1 MLLISK
7 LAIESINFCPAA
19 GVVSATFIS
28 MYLNSFFIEQL
39 IIMFS
44 IIIFMLIMYFSII
57 MMKQY
62 KIRKRIFLIRHGMR

>member
-19 GVVSATFIS
+19 GVVSITFIS
-28 MYLNSFFIEQL
+28 MDLKFFFYRAIDNYVL
-39 IIMFS
+39 YHYFL
-44 IIIFMLIMYFSII
+44 LIMYFSIF

-62 KIRKRIFLIRHGMR
+62 KIIKRIFLIRHGMR